1 MPERSHQTV
10 TIRRGKHASPDR
22 GACVVELASM
32 LAGERFSDHPPTVCP
47 VIAGFLRGYN
57 DLMPEQDLPELYPI
71 AARVVGSAG
80 PKWVRRERA
89 RRLIEWSREP
99 AGRARRRRF
108 YLRFETW
115 DLIALPA
122 VKAALRLDPERRRVE
137 VARLI
142 DELVA
147 IGERPRDDRAV
158 AVPARDG
165 RGGGGRLAEVTPAAA
180 ARSEAE
186 RVLRLGELVELAAE
200 RVERAAVE
208 RRAAG
213 AAQAGDRGR
222 QLVAGDHRR
231 ADADD
236 GEERQHGGRGGDER
250 RRGEQAGARERGDGD
265 ERAQH
270 DRLMTRGGDVR
281 SGAGQ
286 RRRRSPIRTP

>member
-71 AARVVGSAG
+71 AARIVGTAG

-89 RRLIEWSREP
+89 RRLIEWSRVP
-99 AGRARRRRF
+99 DGRTRRRRF

-137 VARLI
+137 VARLV

-158 AVPARDG
+158 AVPAG
-165 RGGGGRLAEVTPAAA
+165 TGGEAEVAAP
-180 ARSEAE
+180 R
-186 RVLRLGELVELAAE
+186 
-200 RVERAAVE
+200 
-208 RRAAG
+208 
-213 AAQAGDRGR
+213 
-222 QLVAGDHRR
+222 
-231 ADADD
+231 
-236 GEERQHGGRGGDER
+236 
-250 RRGEQAGARERGDGD
+250 
-265 ERAQH
+265 
-270 DRLMTRGGDVR
+270 
-281 SGAGQ
+281 
-286 RRRRSPIRTP
+286 

>member
-1 MPERSHQTV
+1 VPERSHQTV

-80 PKWVRRERA
+80 PKSVRRERA

-99 AGRARRRRF
+99 GGRARRRRF

-137 VARLI
+137 VARLV

-147 IGERPRDDRAV
+147 IGVRPRDDRAV
-158 AVPARDG
+158 ADPV
-165 RGGGGRLAEVTPAAA
+165 
-180 ARSEAE
+180 
-186 RVLRLGELVELAAE
+186 
-200 RVERAAVE
+200 
-208 RRAAG
+208 RAAG
-213 AAQAGDRGR
+213 EAE
-222 QLVAGDHRR
+222 VASRR
-231 ADADD
+231 
-236 GEERQHGGRGGDER
+236 
-250 RRGEQAGARERGDGD
+250 
-265 ERAQH
+265 
-270 DRLMTRGGDVR
+270 
-281 SGAGQ
+281 
-286 RRRRSPIRTP
+286 

>member
-1 MPERSHQTV
+1 MSERSHQTV

-32 LAGERFSDHPPTVCP
+32 LAGQRFSDHPPTVCP

-71 AARVVGSAG
+71 AALVVGSAG

-99 AGRARRRRF
+99 GGRGRRRRF

-137 VARLI
+137 VARLV

-147 IGERPRDDRAV
+147 IGERARDDRAV
-158 AVPARDG
+158 AVPAQ
-165 RGGGGRLAEVTPAAA
+165 
-180 ARSEAE
+180 
-186 RVLRLGELVELAAE
+186 
-200 RVERAAVE
+200 
-208 RRAAG
+208 AAG
-213 AAQAGDRGR
+213 DAVVAAPR
-222 QLVAGDHRR
+222 
-231 ADADD
+231 
-236 GEERQHGGRGGDER
+236 
-250 RRGEQAGARERGDGD
+250 
-265 ERAQH
+265 
-270 DRLMTRGGDVR
+270 
-281 SGAGQ
+281 
-286 RRRRSPIRTP
+286 

>member
-71 AARVVGSAG
+71 AARVVGTAG

-99 AGRARRRRF
+99 EGHGRRRRF

-115 DLIALPA
+115 DLVALPA
-122 VKAALRLDPERRRVE
+122 VKAALRLDPERRRVA

-158 AVPARDG
+158 AVPARAAGD
-165 RGGGGRLAEVTPAAA
+165 AEV
-180 ARSEAE
+180 
-186 RVLRLGELVELAAE
+186 V
-200 RVERAAVE
+200 
-208 RRAAG
+208 
-213 AAQAGDRGR
+213 
-222 QLVAGDHRR
+222 
-231 ADADD
+231 
-236 GEERQHGGRGGDER
+236 
-250 RRGEQAGARERGDGD
+250 
-265 ERAQH
+265 
-270 DRLMTRGGDVR
+270 
-281 SGAGQ
+281 
-286 RRRRSPIRTP
+286 SPS

>member
-71 AARVVGSAG
+71 AARVVGTAG

-99 AGRARRRRF
+99 EGRGRRRRF

-115 DLIALPA
+115 DLVALPA

-137 VARLI
+137 VARLV

-147 IGERPRDDRAV
+147 IGDRPRDDRAV
-158 AVPARDG
+158 AVPARTAGD
-165 RGGGGRLAEVTPAAA
+165 AEVA
-180 ARSEAE
+180 
-186 RVLRLGELVELAAE
+186 
-200 RVERAAVE
+200 
-208 RRAAG
+208 
-213 AAQAGDRGR
+213 
-222 QLVAGDHRR
+222 
-231 ADADD
+231 
-236 GEERQHGGRGGDER
+236 
-250 RRGEQAGARERGDGD
+250 
-265 ERAQH
+265 
-270 DRLMTRGGDVR
+270 
-281 SGAGQ
+281 
-286 RRRRSPIRTP
+286 SPR

>member
-57 DLMPEQDLPELYPI
+57 DLMPEQDLPQLYPI
-71 AARVVGSAG
+71 AARVVGTAG

-99 AGRARRRRF
+99 DGRARRRRF

-147 IGERPRDDRAV
+147 IRERPRDDRAV
-158 AVPARDG
+158 G
-165 RGGGGRLAEVTPAAA
+165 
-180 ARSEAE
+180 
-186 RVLRLGELVELAAE
+186 
-200 RVERAAVE
+200 
-208 RRAAG
+208 
-213 AAQAGDRGR
+213 AQAGTAGEAE
-222 QLVAGDHRR
+222 VA
-231 ADADD
+231 
-236 GEERQHGGRGGDER
+236 
-250 RRGEQAGARERGDGD
+250 
-265 ERAQH
+265 
-270 DRLMTRGGDVR
+270 
-281 SGAGQ
+281 
-286 RRRRSPIRTP
+286 SPR

>member
-1 MPERSHQTV
+1 VPERSHQTV

-71 AARVVGSAG
+71 AARIVGTAG

-99 AGRARRRRF
+99 EGRGRRRRF

-115 DLIALPA
+115 DLVALPA

-137 VARLI
+137 VARLV

-158 AVPARDG
+158 AVPAG
-165 RGGGGRLAEVTPAAA
+165 TAGEAEVA
-180 ARSEAE
+180 
-186 RVLRLGELVELAAE
+186 
-200 RVERAAVE
+200 
-208 RRAAG
+208 
-213 AAQAGDRGR
+213 
-222 QLVAGDHRR
+222 
-231 ADADD
+231 
-236 GEERQHGGRGGDER
+236 
-250 RRGEQAGARERGDGD
+250 
-265 ERAQH
+265 
-270 DRLMTRGGDVR
+270 
-281 SGAGQ
+281 
-286 RRRRSPIRTP
+286 SPR

>member
-71 AARVVGSAG
+71 AARVVGTAG

-99 AGRARRRRF
+99 DGRARRRRF

-147 IGERPRDDRAV
+147 IGERRRDDRAL
-158 AVPARDG
+158 AVPARAAG
-165 RGGGGRLAEVTPAAA
+165 EAEVA
-180 ARSEAE
+180 
-186 RVLRLGELVELAAE
+186 
-200 RVERAAVE
+200 
-208 RRAAG
+208 
-213 AAQAGDRGR
+213 
-222 QLVAGDHRR
+222 
-231 ADADD
+231 
-236 GEERQHGGRGGDER
+236 
-250 RRGEQAGARERGDGD
+250 
-265 ERAQH
+265 
-270 DRLMTRGGDVR
+270 
-281 SGAGQ
+281 
-286 RRRRSPIRTP
+286 SPR

>member
-71 AARVVGSAG
+71 AARVVGTAG

-99 AGRARRRRF
+99 EGRGRRRRF

-115 DLIALPA
+115 DLVALPA

-137 VARLI
+137 VARLV

-158 AVPARDG
+158 AVPAG
-165 RGGGGRLAEVTPAAA
+165 TAGEAEVA
-180 ARSEAE
+180 
-186 RVLRLGELVELAAE
+186 
-200 RVERAAVE
+200 
-208 RRAAG
+208 
-213 AAQAGDRGR
+213 
-222 QLVAGDHRR
+222 
-231 ADADD
+231 
-236 GEERQHGGRGGDER
+236 
-250 RRGEQAGARERGDGD
+250 
-265 ERAQH
+265 
-270 DRLMTRGGDVR
+270 
-281 SGAGQ
+281 
-286 RRRRSPIRTP
+286 SPR

>member
-1 MPERSHQTV
+1 VPERSHQTV

-22 GACVVELASM
+22 CACVVELASM

-71 AARVVGSAG
+71 AARVVGTAG

-99 AGRARRRRF
+99 EGRGRRRRF

-115 DLIALPA
+115 DLVALPA
-122 VKAALRLDPERRRVE
+122 VKDALRLDPERRRVA

-158 AVPARDG
+158 AVPARAAGD
-165 RGGGGRLAEVTPAAA
+165 AEV
-180 ARSEAE
+180 
-186 RVLRLGELVELAAE
+186 V
-200 RVERAAVE
+200 
-208 RRAAG
+208 
-213 AAQAGDRGR
+213 
-222 QLVAGDHRR
+222 
-231 ADADD
+231 
-236 GEERQHGGRGGDER
+236 
-250 RRGEQAGARERGDGD
+250 
-265 ERAQH
+265 
-270 DRLMTRGGDVR
+270 
-281 SGAGQ
+281 
-286 RRRRSPIRTP
+286 SPS

>member
-71 AARVVGSAG
+71 AARIVGTAG

-89 RRLIEWSREP
+89 RLLIEWSRVP
-99 AGRARRRRF
+99 DGRARRRRF

-122 VKAALRLDPERRRVE
+122 VKAALRLDPERRRVA
-137 VARLI
+137 VARLV

-158 AVPARDG
+158 AVPAG
-165 RGGGGRLAEVTPAAA
+165 TAGEAEVA
-180 ARSEAE
+180 
-186 RVLRLGELVELAAE
+186 
-200 RVERAAVE
+200 
-208 RRAAG
+208 
-213 AAQAGDRGR
+213 
-222 QLVAGDHRR
+222 
-231 ADADD
+231 
-236 GEERQHGGRGGDER
+236 
-250 RRGEQAGARERGDGD
+250 
-265 ERAQH
+265 
-270 DRLMTRGGDVR
+270 
-281 SGAGQ
+281 
-286 RRRRSPIRTP
+286 SPR

>member
-71 AARVVGSAG
+71 AARIVGTAG

-89 RRLIEWSREP
+89 RRLIEWSRVP
-99 AGRARRRRF
+99 DGRARRRRF

-137 VARLI
+137 VARLV

-158 AVPARDG
+158 AVPAGTAGD
-165 RGGGGRLAEVTPAAA
+165 AEVA
-180 ARSEAE
+180 
-186 RVLRLGELVELAAE
+186 
-200 RVERAAVE
+200 
-208 RRAAG
+208 
-213 AAQAGDRGR
+213 
-222 QLVAGDHRR
+222 
-231 ADADD
+231 
-236 GEERQHGGRGGDER
+236 
-250 RRGEQAGARERGDGD
+250 
-265 ERAQH
+265 
-270 DRLMTRGGDVR
+270 
-281 SGAGQ
+281 
-286 RRRRSPIRTP
+286 SPR

>member
-71 AARVVGSAG
+71 AARVVGTAG

-89 RRLIEWSREP
+89 RRLIEWSRVP
-99 AGRARRRRF
+99 DGRTRRRRF

-115 DLIALPA
+115 DLIALPV

-137 VARLI
+137 VARLV

-158 AVPARDG
+158 AVPAG
-165 RGGGGRLAEVTPAAA
+165 TAGEAEVA
-180 ARSEAE
+180 
-186 RVLRLGELVELAAE
+186 
-200 RVERAAVE
+200 
-208 RRAAG
+208 
-213 AAQAGDRGR
+213 
-222 QLVAGDHRR
+222 
-231 ADADD
+231 
-236 GEERQHGGRGGDER
+236 
-250 RRGEQAGARERGDGD
+250 
-265 ERAQH
+265 
-270 DRLMTRGGDVR
+270 
-281 SGAGQ
+281 
-286 RRRRSPIRTP
+286 SPR